1 MSVGNY
7 TSGDINILH
16 TLTHTSYN
24 DRAFP
29 SPVVC
34 YNNSKSM
41 IFAIVF
47 MSHESPLLIGIR
59 KVVVGVVESISE
71 PGYG

>member
-1 MSVGNY
+1 MIVPFQVQLYVNAYMSQ
-7 TSGDINILH
+7 
-16 TLTHTSYN
+16 
-24 DRAFP
+24 
-29 SPVVC
+29 
-34 YNNSKSM
+34 SM

-71 PGYG
+71 PGPG